1 MKKTQPKLK
10 PLAGIPLLLALL
22 AAPAAQAAVTETRNT
37 AYVYDSKGQ
46 VIREIA
52 EPQDSN
58 LCLVSVY
65 GYDGHGNRT
74 STQPRNCDG
83 ATAIPGVGTE
93 AARPTGSAV
102 FTTGAAQVRY
112 DYPGVNSATERK
124 VTTTN
129 ALGHQAVEVQDTAF
143 GTPLSRTDANGL
155 VTRWRY
161 DGFGRKVLE
170 QEPDGGGTRWVY
182 EYCTDPGATC
192 PPAGAATLVYR
203 LSRYEVSGANVAND
217 TGTKNGPYSRTYHDR
232 VDHTV
237 VEESEGWDGAGAAR
251 PIRQMSQFD
260 TRGRLAQKSR
270 PYYADQGVAVGSEAL
285 FQYDVLGRPIYEMR
299 FDGGSTQTTYDG
311 LQVRRDVAA
320 VAGATTYTTQT
331 VHSITETRN
340 VLGQVVRIT
349 DTLGKAMTRSYTP
362 WGDLETSTD
371 SAGNTV
377 TVGYN
382 LRGHKIRQVDPDLGT
397 WIYENNALG
406 QLVKQ
411 TDALAKSST
420 FEYDLLGRLKRR
432 VEPDH
437 ETRWAYDTQYA
448 DASACANAKGKL
460 CEASTTN
467 GYSRKLSYDSLGR
480 PATTTTKADVAG
492 GTGTYQ
498 DDLTYNAR
506 GLLATR
512 TYPGPSGQRL
522 SLTHTY
528 TALGYLKSVSNTTT
542 GTVYWRADQQDE
554 YGNLTQQ
561 SYGNGVATTRSYDF
575 MRRLLTSKAG
585 SGNGVQND
593 SYGYD
598 YAGNLRSRTE
608 TRAGAILTTQ
618 YDYDNL
624 NRLKTEARS
633 GGAVTGTQT
642 ITWSYDD
649 IGNLTARSDVGTYTY
664 PAAGSARPHAVS
676 SVTGTVNGVTN
687 PGYSYDANGNILTSA
702 GRTAT
707 WTSFNLPATLTR
719 GTNQLSWLYD
729 SEHERVRE
737 QLKVNGALTRTTV
750 YVNPAAGAGLF
761 YEEEIAGSVVRRRH
775 YISGGE
781 GAVAVLTR
789 QSGAADEVR
798 YWHKDHLDSNTVVTN
813 ESGAVVERL
822 EYEPFGKRRKADNAT
837 DAAGTLTAISTD
849 RGFTEHEMLDEVG
862 LIHMNGRVFDPA
874 IGRFLSADPTV
885 PHPDDMQSLN
895 RYSYARNRPLS
906 MVDPSGFEDFSATD
920 YGGLGSG
927 LYLADLPFMR
937 VGSGS
942 AFGGLGGAML
952 GGFGATPGIDPVL
965 PWNNDKLGA
974 ATNREEGSFNAAARV
989 MAAGDIAGGIL
1000 EGLGNSYGVVG
1011 TPESRAAWAQQTVDA
1026 QMKAIGK
1033 FASDPKGTL
1042 SSWWKDFTSKDPGA
1056 ARQGTAQAMGIGL
1069 MVLTTGR
1076 GGLKA
1081 VTNWKSVKQFGHT
1094 FSEHGAGAKNTERLM
1109 DRARGTGNP
1118 QGQWMNNEQAA
1129 EALSAVK
1136 VDGPTT
1142 IRIPEGLGQ
1151 VIKPD
1156 GTIVKTEWATV
1167 VPRGDGLRTAF
1178 PILGPQGR

>member
-1 MKKTQPKLK
+1 M
-10 PLAGIPLLLALL
+10 
-22 AAPAAQAAVTETRNT
+22 
-37 AYVYDSKGQ
+37 
-46 VIREIA
+46 
-52 EPQDSN
+52 
-58 LCLVSVY
+58 
-65 GYDGHGNRT
+65 
-74 STQPRNCDG
+74 
-83 ATAIPGVGTE
+83 
-93 AARPTGSAV
+93 
-102 FTTGAAQVRY
+102 
-112 DYPGVNSATERK
+112 
-124 VTTTN
+124 
-129 ALGHQAVEVQDTAF
+129 
-143 GTPLSRTDANGL
+143 
-155 VTRWRY
+155 
-161 DGFGRKVLE
+161 
-170 QEPDGGGTRWVY
+170 
-182 EYCTDPGATC
+182 
-192 PPAGAATLVYR
+192 
-203 LSRYEVSGANVAND
+203 
-217 TGTKNGPYSRTYHDR
+217 
-232 VDHTV
+232 
-237 VEESEGWDGAGAAR
+237 
-251 PIRQMSQFD
+251 
-260 TRGRLAQKSR
+260 
-270 PYYADQGVAVGSEAL
+270 GSEAL

-906 MVDPSGFEDFSATD
+906 MVDPSGFDDWPRYPQEDVGA
-920 YGGLGSG
+920 GGGTSG
-927 LYLADLPFMR
+927 GGTPSTQSGAGASGGQ
-937 VGSGS
+937 VGVPNGN
-942 AFGGLGGAML
+942 GGIGY
-952 GGFGATPGIDPVL
+952 DPVL
-965 PWNNDKLGA
+965 PWNNAGNGLILGA
-974 ATNREEGSFNAAARV
+974 RTAAELAGQGLEATRDFADGGYGAKTEEAFKR
-989 MAAGDIAGGIL
+989 GDIAGGIGNTVAGAAYGL
-1000 EGLGNSYGVVG
+1000 MNAATLGQGAVVTKIGTRLISKGVVALDTNALIAAIQEGKAAEVIAAVAGRTPIVSRTAVREFLANGNSITALRDFLSSIGGRVAAAGTEAQAAALRAQATKMGRSLGVNDSKIAASSAKEGAETVTNDKRFRNFLNAAGLGGVG
-1011 TPESRAAWAQQTVDA
+1011 
-1026 QMKAIGK
+1026 
-1033 FASDPKGTL
+1033 F
-1042 SSWWKDFTSKDPGA
+1042 
-1056 ARQGTAQAMGIGL
+1056 
-1069 MVLTTGR
+1069 
-1076 GGLKA
+1076 
-1081 VTNWKSVKQFGHT
+1081 
-1094 FSEHGAGAKNTERLM
+1094 
-1109 DRARGTGNP
+1109 
-1118 QGQWMNNEQAA
+1118 
-1129 EALSAVK
+1129 
-1136 VDGPTT
+1136 
-1142 IRIPEGLGQ
+1142 
-1151 VIKPD
+1151 
-1156 GTIVKTEWATV
+1156 
-1167 VPRGDGLRTAF
+1167 
-1178 PILGPQGR
+1178 